1 MAINL
6 SFVMLTVFGIQ
17 FAQAMD
23 CSLGTSKNVIEQL
36 IRTCPRPLI
45 DSEQES
51 YCCWSPSGDRVTCCN
66 LTDFVFNSISIMLP
80 LIIIG
85 LVVSFI
91 VSCVCCLCCPC
102 CCFYRKR
109 SGGRVIRQG
118 PMLVTVGP
126 YAVPPTSPY
135 QPLSDGRNGW
145 TVA

>member
-109 SGGRVIRQG
+109 SGGN
-118 PMLVTVGP
+118 
-126 YAVPPTSPY
+126 
-135 QPLSDGRNGW
+135 GRNGW